1 VRAVFAAALVATV
14 SLGPAQAHAQTA
26 PAPPLTAGEAIGPGE
41 IFGAV
46 PRLVSRAL
54 ADGSGAVFRLIEDLQ
69 LLDMDTEIDR
79 LVGNPHDLNDS
90 TAYKLSLLPFHI
102 RYPTYRALV
111 EQMTRLDSVRS
122 RRIYNVT
129 PDSVQLIE
137 LKIQPV
143 ETLDELTGLGVGQEV
158 EQSLFSHFTTRELA
172 DLGVFL
178 LAQQPLFP
186 QTDEGWERLK
196 HRVARGTVPLAI
208 AAMAAGAPFDAA
220 SFSYAGGLWSRGEQ
234 LRLGYYGGFRDLG
247 MHWHPYLRAGLTIK
261 AGAFEVATGVADQ
274 VRPTPTQRDRELEIA
289 VREGWLN
296 QLVRPLGWD
305 AFFETAVRRS
315 IQEQPG
321 FVGDSAAARAGF
333 FFKRDRLPLFP
344 NLVLRGSTEADSNLT
359 TRVHL

>member
-1 VRAVFAAALVATV
+1 VRAVFAAALAVIVALV
-14 SLGPAQAHAQTA
+14 PAGAHAQSTA
-26 PAPPLTAGEAIGPGE
+26 ATSLTATEAIGPGE
-41 IFGAV
+41 IVGTV

-54 ADGSGAVFRLIEDLQ
+54 SDGSQAVFRLIEDLQ

-158 EQSLFSHFTTRELA
+158 EQSLLSHFTTRELA

-178 LAQQPLFP
+178 LAQQPL
-186 QTDEGWERLK
+186 
-196 HRVARGTVPLAI
+196 
-208 AAMAAGAPFDAA
+208 
-220 SFSYAGGLWSRGEQ
+220 SR
-234 LRLGYYGGFRDLG
+234 R
-247 MHWHPYLRAGLTIK
+247 PTRAGS
-261 AGAFEVATGVADQ
+261 ASS
-274 VRPTPTQRDRELEIA
+274 
-289 VREGWLN
+289 
-296 QLVRPLGWD
+296 
-305 AFFETAVRRS
+305 TAWR
-315 IQEQPG
+315 
-321 FVGDSAAARAGF
+321 AARCRWPWPRWRPA
-333 FFKRDRLPLFP
+333 
-344 NLVLRGSTEADSNLT
+344 ST
-359 TRVHL
+359 